1 MSQGMA
7 VAVPKKASHKVPL
20 RRQFKAARGLLL
32 MFIPG
37 FLLILL
43 FNYGPMYG
51 LQIAFKDFKIMR
63 GIWGSNWVGF
73 EHFQRFFTSPVVL
86 RVLKNTI
93 EISLMRLV
101 FGFPAPIILAL
112 LINELRDGF
121 FKRFA
126 QTVSYL
132 PHFISW
138 VIIAALVRALLSPS
152 TGVVNAA
159 IKALGFQPIYFLVS
173 TTWFRPVLIL
183 SAIWKEVGWGSVLY
197 LAALSSVDPTLY
209 EAAIVD
215 GATRIQRMRHIS
227 LPTIAPVMSI
237 VLILNMGG
245 ILDAGF
251 DQIFNM
257 YNTNVFEV
265 ADIIDTYVYRAGLI
279 SYEYSFASAVGL
291 FKSLVGLIMVLSTN
305 AIVRRLDRGSAL
317 W

>member
-1 MSQGMA
+1 MSQGVA
-7 VAVPKKASHKVPL
+7 IAVPKKAAQKVPL
-20 RRQFKAARGLLL
+20 WRQIKAARGLVL

-73 EHFQRFFTSPVVL
+73 EHFRRFFTSPVVL

-93 EISLMRLV
+93 EISLMRLI
-101 FGFPAPIILAL
+101 FGFPAPILLAL
-112 LINELRDGF
+112 LLNELRDGF
-121 FKRFA
+121 FKRFT

-138 VIIAALVRALLSPS
+138 VTIAALVRAMLSPS
-152 TGVVNAA
+152 TGVVNAV

-173 TTWFRPVLIL
+173 TTWFRPVLIG

-197 LAALSSVDPTLY
+197 LAALSGVDPTLY

-215 GATRIQRMRHIS
+215 GATRIQRMRYIS
-227 LPTIAPVMSI
+227 LPAIAPVMAI